1 MNSER
6 SQFKRIDVFSFICRP
21 ALSLA
26 ALSLFLSAC
35 SEEPEGSG
43 SNGSKPVAPYCNT
56 KATFASDSPI
66 TVTGTAKFEYR
77 IKGNGPVT
85 TNPEPIKYAEV
96 RVTDSSG
103 NIIQCSETDE
113 NGEFSFPLPGN
124 GAAYTVSVLSRSNNE
139 HNTAYILNNPT
150 DNKEYELSKTITASG
165 SPHVDL
171 LAKATG
177 DLKGGAFNI
186 LDQIYKAQKFLRE
199 ETKDCDQSGSPTY
212 YPDCVPFTT
221 APVANIYWSPGV
233 SPGIY
238 VGVDGP
244 ISFYL
249 SGTNSLYILGGENG
263 DTQYSDMDHFDNSVI
278 IHEYAHF
285 IEDIFGKPDSPGGSH
300 DADSIIDPRL
310 AWSEGFA
317 NYFQAAVLGI
327 DYYLDTSGH
336 VGCGTNCKSEIK
348 LKLDPNPSDTYNDKP
363 REDGEGNFR
372 EFSVARL
379 LYDVTKNGGASQF
392 SEIWTIL
399 RGPSNGFYGI
409 SDRFKSIGRFHVIQ
423 RSLSGDSSWSTLR
436 TTEKQTGNL
445 ANFATPLKVCDGDPS
460 QHMAIMRCSGDSGSF
475 STSNLLRNNDFFVYD
490 HPGGP
495 LSVSLT
501 WRTWQTYHKADLD
514 LYIYKEGYYF
524 GDSSTMAAKSDTASD
539 SNSGSESINTVLP
552 AGTYMINV
560 MAYTGIYQTPNVTH
574 DTSYKLQ
581 LNGTYYCP
589 DPGSDPD
596 ASP

>member
-199 ETKDCDQSGSPTY
+199 ETKDCDQNWSSNY
-212 YPDCVPFTT
+212 YPDCIPFTT
-221 APVANIYWSPGV
+221 APVAQVYWSPGV

-263 DTQYSDMDHFDNSVI
+263 DTEYTDMDHFDNSVI

-285 IEDIFGKPDSPGGSH
+285 IEDNFGNPDSPGGSH
-300 DADSIIDPRL
+300 DANSIIDPRL
-310 AWSEGFA
+310 AWGEGFA

-327 DYYLDTSGH
+327 DYYRDTEGH
-336 VGCGTNCKSEIK
+336 VDCHGTNCTGEIE
-348 LKLDPNPSDTYNDKP
+348 LKLDPDPNGNYNDQPKEP
-363 REDGEGNFR
+363 GEGNFR

-379 LYDVTKNGGASQF
+379 LYDVTKPGGASKF

-399 RGPSNGFYGI
+399 RGPANGFYGI

-423 RSLSGDSSWSTLR
+423 RALSGDSSWSALR
-436 TTEKQTGNL
+436 TTEMQTGNL
-445 ANFATPLKVCDGDPS
+445 ANYATPIKQCTDDPT
-460 QHMAIMRCSGDSGSF
+460 QHMAVKREGGDSGSY
-475 STSNLLRNNDFFVYD
+475 SSSNLLRNNDFFVYP

-495 LSVSLT
+495 ISLSLT
-501 WRTWQTYHKADLD
+501 WTSTAPVDLD
-514 LYIYKEGYYF
+514 LYIYKEGYFF
-524 GDSSTMAAKSDTASD
+524 GDSSTMAAVSYTDLRTT
-539 SNSGSESINTVLP
+539 NGSESINTSLP
-552 AGTYMINV
+552 PGTYMINV
-560 MAYTGIYQTPNVTH
+560 MAYTGSSPFNTVY
-574 DTSYKLQ
+574 DTYYKLQ
-581 LNGTYYCP
+581 LNGNYVCP
-589 DPGSDPD
+589 DPGQDPD